1 MTSFKK
7 AQAEGIPWP
16 QGPDDMCPSKQ
27 ENTYLYAGGRTR
39 KLKILLGGISFAW
52 VLGVFALDKHLTRNR
67 ALVQQNYLL
76 ERVIIHSSRYMLP
89 VLSTLWIGIPV
100 SQFIY
105 WTVLD
110 ISVGAKGIP
119 RDPRPNWK
127 PGEGLLD
134 KIQ

>member
-1 MTSFKK
+1 
-7 AQAEGIPWP
+7 
-16 QGPDDMCPSKQ
+16 
-27 ENTYLYAGGRTR
+27 
-39 KLKILLGGISFAW
+39 
-52 VLGVFALDKHLTRNR
+52 
-67 ALVQQNYLL
+67 
-76 ERVIIHSSRYMLP
+76 MLP

-110 ISVGAKGIP
+110 LSVGAKGIP